1 MADDTTVTVTVEGPD
16 GTDEVTLPA
25 GLMGMLA
32 EDGETS
38 AEVVGDLALFSCAQ
52 RIHATV
58 HHAEGEPSE
67 ELEAVE
73 AQTMELFE
81 QRFGMS
87 YGEATG
93 HSH

>member
-1 MADDTTVTVTVEGPD
+1 MADDTTTTVTVEGPD
-16 GTDEVTLPA
+16 GADEVVLPS
-25 GLMGMLA
+25 GLMSMLA
-32 EDGETS
+32 EDGES
-38 AEVVGDLALFSCAQ
+38 AAEVVGDLALFSCAQ

-67 ELEAVE
+67 ELQAIE

-81 QRFGMS
+81 DRFGMT